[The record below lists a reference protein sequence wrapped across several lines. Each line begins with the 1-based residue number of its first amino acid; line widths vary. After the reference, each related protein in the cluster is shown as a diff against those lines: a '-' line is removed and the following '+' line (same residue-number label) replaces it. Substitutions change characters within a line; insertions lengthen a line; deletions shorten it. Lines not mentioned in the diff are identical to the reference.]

1 MSLTEYLL
9 TMRRRWRWVA
19 VSALVGILVAAVG
32 SLATPPAYRAT
43 SSLFFSLSF
52 GSSAND
58 LAAGVAFAQSQ
69 VDSYALLATTPAVLE
84 SVIDELDLDTTARA
98 LARQVSTEVIPET
111 VVVEVGVTDASPA
124 RAAQITDAVTAQLV
138 ATVED
143 LAPLNDE
150 GLPTVEAT
158 VISPAA
164 APSSPVSPRTVLN
177 VAIGLLAGL
186 IGGILLALVR
196 DLTDTRIRTAD
207 DLARLTDVPLLSS
220 LDNPPNRGGGRDLV
234 VVRQPHSVQAEAFR
248 SLRTAVQ
255 FTARPGRALT
265 LLVTSARPGEGKS
278 TVAAN
283 LALTL
288 SEAGQRVVLV
298 DADLRRPSVADTF
311 DLEGAAGLTS
321 VLIGHADLDDVLQE
335 WGPDGL
341 HVLTTGPLPP
351 NPSELLSSPAMSELL
366 ARLAVDHDVVVIDA
380 APLLPVTDAAVLARI
395 TSATLIVGDA
405 RRIRRAVLG
414 QALTLLE
421 RAEARVA
428 GVVLTHRR
436 QRAVDAYGYA
446 QDEPV
451 TQRLFAREAPHGD
464 VSVVAGTVRRDPLPT
479 IPGAR

>member
-1 MSLTEYLL
+1 MSVTEYLQ

-19 VSALVGILVAAVG
+19 VSAVIGVLVAAIG

-58 LAAGVAFAQSQ
+58 LAAGVAFAQGQ

-84 SVIDELDLDTTARA
+84 PVIESLELDTTARA
-98 LARQVSTEVIPET
+98 LSWQVSTEVVPDT
-111 VVVEVGVTDASPA
+111 VVVEVSVTDASPA
-124 RAAQITDAVTAQLV
+124 RATEITDALTAQLV
-138 ATVED
+138 TTVEA
-143 LAPLNDE
+143 LAPTNDE
-150 GLPTVEAT
+150 GQPTVEAT
-158 VISPAA
+158 VIAPATA
-164 APSSPVSPRTVLN
+164 STAPVTPRTVLN
-177 VAIGLLAGL
+177 VAIGLLVGL

-196 DLTDTRIRTAD
+196 DLTDTRVRTAD
-207 DLARLTDVPLLSS
+207 DLARLTDVPLLST
-220 LDNPPNRGGGRDLV
+220 LDNPPDLAGRRDLV
-234 VVRQPHSVQAEAFR
+234 VVRQPHSAQAEAFR

-255 FTARPGRALT
+255 FTATRGQALS

-288 SEAGQRVVLV
+288 SEAGLRVALV

-321 VLIGHADLDDVLQE
+321 VLIGYAELGEVLQE
-335 WGPDGL
+335 WGSDGL

-351 NPSELLSSPAMSELL
+351 NPSELLAAPAMSEVL
-366 ARLAVDHDVVVIDA
+366 AQLAADHDVVVIDA
-380 APLLPVTDAAVLARI
+380 APLLPVTDSAVLARM
-395 TSATLIVGDA
+395 TSATLLVGDA
-405 RRIRRAVLG
+405 RRLRRSVLG

-436 QRAVDAYGYA
+436 QRTGDAYGYA
-446 QDEPV
+446 QAEPV
-451 TQRLFAREAPHGD
+451 ADRPVPTVATR
-464 VSVVAGTVRRDPLPT
+464 VAGAAVPPSQPRPT
-479 IPGAR
+479 TPVPR